1 MSRSM
6 SKVVRPVPFS
16 RDTVLSALEDGEL
29 PTQLLTLCELTGD
42 AEAQSWTR
50 HITGPAPWQHDFP
63 PELAAEIR
71 ERLADAVLANAGDTP
86 SLDRVRELIS
96 LSAGPATPPGQ
107 EDMVLKEMGL
117 STEDEVEW
125 SGARPAAAQGF
136 HVVIIGG
143 GPSGIAAARR
153 LRRLGIPFTL
163 LERGEQFGGTW
174 LHNSYPGCGVD
185 IASHFYS
192 FSFAP
197 SAQWSRYYAKQPEI
211 LSYLQTVAR
220 KSGIERHTRFGCRVT
235 SAEYDET
242 ACRWLVQGRDTA
254 GRPFRITADAVISA
268 AGLLGIPYRPDY
280 PGQET
285 FSGRIVHSAEWD
297 DTIDLAGRRVA
308 LVGTGASANQIG
320 PAIAG
325 KVGCLTVYQRTPHWN
340 IGVENYLSC
349 VSDGEQWLMAN
360 VPAYARWFRA
370 RTLFSQN
377 DVNRA
382 AQLFDVEWAST
393 HETIS
398 AANEGMRREL
408 TDYIRSELGD
418 RQDLLP
424 AVVPDYPPFS
434 KRILRDNGWYR
445 MLRRPNVEL
454 VPGSGLAFDRDDL
467 IGPDGRG
474 RPTDVCILATGFQ
487 ASRMLASYDVAGRG
501 GRSIRESWG
510 DEDPRAYLGMAVPG
524 FPNFFVMYGPNT
536 NIGTGGSLIFQ
547 AENWSR
553 YIVEAIKTMIE
564 RQWTELEVRADAT
577 DHYNRRLD
585 ERLAEMVW
593 SVSPAATWYRNSRGR
608 VTTNMPWTSFEYWEM
623 TRRVDFSDYRVTP
636 RAALARR
643 AG

>member
-1 MSRSM
+1 MSTA
-6 SKVVRPVPFS
+6 VRPVPFT
-16 RDTVLSALEDGEL
+16 RDTVRSALRDGEL

-42 AEAQSWTR
+42 PEAVQWTR

-63 PELAAEIR
+63 PALADEIR
-71 ERLADAVLANAGDTP
+71 DRLADAIMVSAGDEP
-86 SLDRVRELIS
+86 SVPRVRELIS
-96 LSAGPATPPGQ
+96 LSAGSATPPGQ
-107 EDMVLKEMGL
+107 EEMVLKEMGL
-117 STEDEVEW
+117 STEEELDW

-143 GPSGIAAARR
+143 GISGIAAARR

-163 LERGEQFGGTW
+163 LEQGKNFGGTW

-192 FSFAP
+192 YSFAP
-197 SAQWSRYYAKQPEI
+197 SPQWSRYYAKQPEI
-211 LSYLQTVAR
+211 LSYLQSVAR
-220 KSGIERHTRFGCRVT
+220 QSGLEDNTRFGCRVT
-235 SAEYDET
+235 KAEYDEDNF
-242 ACRWLVQGRDTA
+242 RWQVSGTDAA
-254 GRPFRITADAVISA
+254 GKEFHLIADAVISA

-285 FSGRIVHSAEWD
+285 FTGTMVHSAEWD
-297 DTIDLAGRRVA
+297 GSIDLTGRRVA

-320 PAIAG
+320 PAVAG
-325 KVGCLTVYQRTPHWN
+325 KAAHLTVYQRTAHWN
-340 IGVENYLSC
+340 IGIDNYLSQ
-349 VSDGEQWLMAN
+349 VSDGERWLMAK

-377 DVNRA
+377 DINRA
-382 AQLFDVEWAST
+382 AQLADPTWAAT
-393 HETIS
+393 HDTIS
-398 AANEGMRREL
+398 AANEQMRKEL
-408 TDYIRSELGD
+408 TAYIQAELGD
-418 RQDLLP
+418 RQDLRP

-445 MLRRPNVEL
+445 MLRRPDVEL
-454 VPGSGLAFDRDDL
+454 VPGAGLSFDGGHV
-467 IGPDGRG
+467 IGADGQA

-487 ASRMLASYDVAGRG
+487 AGRMLASYDVTGRG
-501 GRSIRESWG
+501 GHSIRDAWG
-510 DEDPRAYLGMAVPG
+510 DDDPRAHLGMAVPG

-553 YIVEAIKTMIE
+553 YIAEALKTMIE
-564 RQWTELEVRADAT
+564 RRWAELEVRADAAA
-577 DHYNRRLD
+577 HYNERLD

-593 SVSPAATWYRNSRGR
+593 SVSPAASWYRNSRGR
-608 VTTNMPWTSFEYWEM
+608 VTANMPWTSFEYWEM
-623 TRRVDFSDYRVTP
+623 TRRVDFSDYHVTP
-636 RAALARR
+636 RAGLARR